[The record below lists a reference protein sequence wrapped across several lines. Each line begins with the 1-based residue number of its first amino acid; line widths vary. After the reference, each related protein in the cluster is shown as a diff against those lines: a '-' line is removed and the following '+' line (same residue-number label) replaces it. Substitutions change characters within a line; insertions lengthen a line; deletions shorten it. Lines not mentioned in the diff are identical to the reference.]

1 MPYGDHSTST
11 PVTGMQLEVIVSG
24 LPDEDI
30 GSAPALRLTE
40 PISFWGGI
48 SPLTGTLTDPRSR
61 NHNRP
66 IRGTALLISEL
77 RGSSSGSSIL
87 LELIFRGLAPA
98 AVILD
103 SPDAIL
109 ALGAI
114 VGREMGWKSP
124 PILRLP
130 VAEQGLIAD
139 GSLVSITKD
148 GELTLHCQGVR

>member
-1 MPYGDHSTST
+1 MR
-11 PVTGMQLEVIVSG
+11 LEVIVSG
-24 LPDEDI
+24 PPDEDI
-30 GSAPALRLTE
+30 DRAPALMLTE

-48 SPLTGTLTDPRSR
+48 SPVSGVLTDPRSR

-66 IRGTALLISEL
+66 ICGTALFIREL
-77 RGSSSGSSIL
+77 RGSSSASSVL
-87 LELIFRGLAPA
+87 LELVYRALAPA
-98 AVILD
+98 AIILD

-130 VAEQGLIAD
+130 IALQALISD

-148 GELTLHCQGVR
+148 GELTVHKPDQTRQ